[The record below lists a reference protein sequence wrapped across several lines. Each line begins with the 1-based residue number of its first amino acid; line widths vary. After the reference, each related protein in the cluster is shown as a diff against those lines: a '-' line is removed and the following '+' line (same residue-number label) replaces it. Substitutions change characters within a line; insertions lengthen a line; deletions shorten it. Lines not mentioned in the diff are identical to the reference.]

1 MGNYEQERRK
11 KEKNLKLSEKAQQ
24 SQSYVQTDATTPT
37 IVGPAIL
44 GCCVRLHLAKSLTG
58 FKLWTT
64 TPNNAQQHATGRA
77 NGSNM

>member
-37 IVGPAIL
+37 IVGPTML
-44 GCCVRLHLAKSLTG
+44 VVVVSVCTWLKV
-58 FKLWTT
+58 
-64 TPNNAQQHATGRA
+64 
-77 NGSNM
+77 